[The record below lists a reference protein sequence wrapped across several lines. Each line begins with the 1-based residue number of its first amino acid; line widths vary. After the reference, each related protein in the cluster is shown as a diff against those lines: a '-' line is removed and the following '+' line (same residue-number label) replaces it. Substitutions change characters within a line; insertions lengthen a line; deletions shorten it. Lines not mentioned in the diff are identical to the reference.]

1 MLLFMRK
8 SSDGKRVVVGSTRL
22 MKGRSR
28 GRCIYEALTKYIFV
42 DPVYGVVEIMRH
54 GRVLIQKRGIYLSS
68 VPGRLVEL
76 ILM

>member
-1 MLLFMRK
+1 
-8 SSDGKRVVVGSTRL
+8 

-28 GRCIYEALTKYIFV
+28 GSCIYEAPTKYIFV
-42 DPVYGVVEIMRH
+42 DLVYGVVEIMRH
-54 GRVLIQKRGIYLSS
+54 GGFLIQKRGIYLSS